1 MRSYWVRVTPMTHE
15 LVRQSSEDTEIE
27 IQREDGHVKV
37 QRQTHRSKTAM

>member
-1 MRSYWVRVTPMTHE
+1 MKSYWVRVTPTTDV

-37 QRQTHRSKTAM
+37 QRQTHRGKRSM